1 MIYFWPWFIF
11 DHYYCGPLFIKRND
25 EKEEPEGR
33 PERRREESVA
43 DLTDYMSGSRDPI
56 IDKMQ
61 HLASFLLIRG
71 PYAWLGWAWL
81 GCGNFPYRPKGTSC
95 GKGFF
100 FPVMEYWRAP
110 SDILFCARLRFVLLL
125 LFALFYV
132 LDDTFWTELDVDY
145 GTPLET
151 CHPVKGEAGVFA
163 REYTKSSVRVD
174 CNKWEG
180 TVTMKK

>member
-1 MIYFWPWFIF
+1 M
-11 DHYYCGPLFIKRND
+11 
-25 EKEEPEGR
+25 
-33 PERRREESVA
+33 A

-125 LFALFYV
+125 LFALFYF
-132 LDDTFWTELDVDY
+132 LDDTFLNRIGRGLWDSVGHVPPGEGRSRSVCAGIYQIVRSGGLQQVGGDGDNEEVEHHRCRIISVTIW
-145 GTPLET
+145 
-151 CHPVKGEAGVFA
+151 KGRFEVFP
-163 REYTKSSVRVD
+163 S
-174 CNKWEG
+174 
-180 TVTMKK
+180 